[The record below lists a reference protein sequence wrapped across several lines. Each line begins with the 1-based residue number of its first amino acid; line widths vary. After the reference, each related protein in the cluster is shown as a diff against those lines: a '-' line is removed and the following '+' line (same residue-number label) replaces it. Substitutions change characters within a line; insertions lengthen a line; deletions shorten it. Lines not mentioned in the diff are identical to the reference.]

1 MSTYIKNDERT
12 QIRFSNTKIES
23 NPNGNIKIPP

>member
-1 MSTYIKNDERT
+1 MSTDIKNDERT
-12 QIRFSNTKIES
+12 QIHFSNTKIEC